1 MHQDFVI
8 QKWNVWPPIAS
19 DPATEKQTQKEMLAS
34 IPKMLK
40 RRLSPLARVVFCAA
54 IPCMPENNQFPSIFS
69 SVHGEL
75 AKSFAMMKQIEA
87 GDEIS
92 PTAFSLS
99 VHNAIAGLFSMV
111 FKNNRESTVVASGEE
126 GMAGAFIEAL
136 GLLQEGEKQVLMVL
150 YDEPLVPFYPS
161 APYQLSTDNS
171 CAIALLI
178 SGSGEGIPLSLKYL
192 ADLIHDDSNEGG
204 EQPLQIPLFIDF
216 LVSSQKKL
224 TVQASNHSWCWEKKL
239 ETN

>member
-8 QKWNVWPPIAS
+8 QKWSLWPPVDS
-19 DPATEKQTQKEMLAS
+19 QPEDEKQAQKQLLSS

-54 IPCMPENNQFPSIFS
+54 IPCIPDNNQFPCVFS

-75 AKSFAMMKQIEA
+75 AKSFAMMQQIEV
-87 GDEIS
+87 GEEIS

-111 FKNNRESTVVASGEE
+111 YKNNRESTVVAPGEE
-126 GMAGAFIEAL
+126 GMAAAFIEAL
-136 GLLQEGEKQVLMVL
+136 GLLQEGEDKVLMVL

-161 APYQLSTDNS
+161 APYQLSTDSS
-171 CAIALLI
+171 CAVALTI
-178 SGSGEGIPLSLKYL
+178 SQSGEGIPLSLACLSK
-192 ADLIHDDSNEGG
+192 SGENG
-204 EQPLQIPLFIDF
+204 EQPLQLPLLINF
-216 LVSSQKKL
+216 LNQSQKKL
-224 TVQASNHSWCWEKKL
+224 TVHASKHSWCWEKQL
-239 ETN
+239 ETD